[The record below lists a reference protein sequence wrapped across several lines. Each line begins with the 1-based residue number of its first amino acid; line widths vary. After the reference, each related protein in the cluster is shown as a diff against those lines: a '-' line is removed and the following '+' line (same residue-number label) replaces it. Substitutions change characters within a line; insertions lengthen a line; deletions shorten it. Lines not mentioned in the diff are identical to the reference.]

1 MPYPLVQD
9 FVQEYENLERCQNEA
24 SLHHVHS
31 KRTASSCCTSC
42 CKVSSLNRDNAI
54 EIILVPYVQ
63 NHMVRHAR
71 RANSYGKY
79 IIYTYI
85 GSFFKASVSAEE
97 LSSGKCPFSAAQ
109 RGYYFSK
116 CLQQPKN
123 HWTSDPNTFQPYS
136 YAVNTKSTSPFS
148 NIFSHIFLAVLASK
162 DWRSPTFCVGL
173 RSSKTSRHPTPKG
186 TMWLWFKIIDPQ
198 QKLMAMRLWFMIMLI
213 MCHLFAPFDAFFD
226 CTFLTNLRS
235 SLNKKASGKFQ
246 HFRSS
251 CFTLF
256 HLHLQSLVIWV
267 DMNFPKETPWNSKSL
282 WVGVWS

>member
-79 IIYTYI
+79 IIYTYM

-148 NIFSHIFLAVLASK
+148 NIFSHIFLAVLASEDEDPPRFVSGFGPRK
-162 DWRSPTFCVGL
+162 QADIQP
-173 RSSKTSRHPTPKG
+173 PKG
-186 TMWLWFKIIDPQ
+186 PCGYGSKLLTPSKNWWLWGYDSWSCWSCVIYLLPS
-198 QKLMAMRLWFMIMLI
+198 M
-213 MCHLFAPFDAFFD
+213 P
-226 CTFLTNLRS
+226 FLT
-235 SLNKKASGKFQ
+235 A
-246 HFRSS
+246 
-251 CFTLF
+251 LF
-256 HLHLQSLVIWV
+256 
-267 DMNFPKETPWNSKSL
+267 
-282 WVGVWS
+282 

>member
-1 MPYPLVQD
+1 MIFCTYNIYIYIMPYPLVQD

-42 CKVSSLNRDNAI
+42 CKVSSVNRDNAI

-109 RGYYFSK
+109 RGYYF
-116 CLQQPKN
+116 
-123 HWTSDPNTFQPYS
+123 PN
-136 YAVNTKSTSPFS
+136 VCS
-148 NIFSHIFLAVLASK
+148 NL
-162 DWRSPTFCVGL
+162 
-173 RSSKTSRHPTPKG
+173 
-186 TMWLWFKIIDPQ
+186 KIIEHRIP
-198 QKLMAMRLWFMIMLI
+198 
-213 MCHLFAPFDAFFD
+213 
-226 CTFLTNLRS
+226 
-235 SLNKKASGKFQ
+235 
-246 HFRSS
+246 
-251 CFTLF
+251 TLF
-256 HLHLQSLVIWV
+256 NHTVML
-267 DMNFPKETPWNSKSL
+267 
-282 WVGVWS
+282 